1 MEDINLYLLNLKQSI
16 ELEYYK
22 LKSTNIDL
30 NKLEITNIID
40 HYELIIKELANENNK
55 LEEMKSNKLFLSD
68 IDIDNLLSEYD
79 NGTYG
84 ILNYFNNTDQNK
96 IIDFIINNKYEYYN
110 KQTIIN
116 KLIVNNR
123 MSELAIEGSY
133 GILFL
138 YSKDE
143 TTINDLHKIYLL
155 KNNDINYL
163 NDDETDEKIITKIYE
178 INTKLTLIDEI
189 YSTNFESNK
198 ISDTIEINISRL
210 LNDKKQL
217 EPLYRLYKKY
227 NKYLEDNIS
236 NTDIKQL
243 FNNFSFVNT
252 LLKKLTD
259 PTNKQLNIIDI
270 IKFNF
275 SDILENIKIS
285 NRLEQSDYDTL
296 IERYLDESLEQLTNN
311 TLDLYD
317 INLKFRPYMTILFEI
332 LIRLYIDNSLGYK
345 SYCLSKTLIDYLK
358 FSSLLAVPETNTI
371 TLQRRHWN
379 QLLDTKD
386 NKKIVSSILYLL
398 KLKTGTLEKTF
409 KYFESIFIEIKIKY

>member
-22 LKSTNIDL
+22 LKSTNIDF

-40 HYELIIKELANENNK
+40 HYELIIKEIADENNK
-55 LEEMKSNKLFLSD
+55 LVEIKSNKLFLTD
-68 IDIDNLLSEYD
+68 IDIDNLLTDYD

-84 ILNYFNNTDQNK
+84 ILNYMNNTDQNK
-96 IIDFIINNKYEYYN
+96 IIEFVINNKYEYYN

-116 KLIVNNR
+116 KLIVDNR

-138 YSKDE
+138 YSKDD

-178 INTKLTLIDEI
+178 INTKITLKDEI
-189 YSTNFESNK
+189 YSNNFELNK
-198 ISDTIEINISRL
+198 VSDTTEINISRL

-227 NKYLEDNIS
+227 NKYLEDNIT

-259 PTNKQLNIIDI
+259 PANKQLNMVDI

-275 SDILENIKIS
+275 SDILDNIKIS
-285 NRLEQSDYDTL
+285 NRLDQSDYDTL

-371 TLQRRHWN
+371 TLKRRHWN

-386 NKKIVSSILYLL
+386 SKKIVSSILYLL
-398 KLKTGTLEKTF
+398 KSKTGTLEQTF